1 MIQTLCGIFLNGD
14 KMKLKEN
21 SIKIKGQVRIILNDA
36 KTNKTIK
43 DTGWIN
49 NVVPTIGRTALAKVM
64 AGVATLANAGEITY
78 CAVGTGTV
86 VPNITG
92 IKLTTE
98 IDRVPISTASTNVD
112 NEVQIR
118 AFFTTTQGNG
128 VLKELGLFGE
138 NATAIADSGT
148 MFQWILFDV
157 EKTTGETMTVLSKI
171 PINYE

>member
-1 MIQTLCGIFLNGD
+1 MELNEINMD
-14 KMKLKEN
+14 FKEN
-21 SIKIKGQVRIILNDA
+21 VIKIKGKVRIILNDFLTG
-36 KTNKTIK
+36 KIIK

-49 NVVPTIGRTALAKVM
+49 NVIPTIGRIALAKVM
-64 AGVATLANAGEITY
+64 AGVATKSNAGEITF

-98 IDRVPISTASTNVD
+98 IDRVPISAASNNVD

-118 AFFTTTQGNG
+118 AFFTTAEGNG
-128 VLKELGLFGE
+128 TLKELGLFGE
-138 NATAIADSGT
+138 DATATVDSGT
-148 MFQWILFDV
+148 LFQWVSFDV
-157 EKTTGETMTVLSKI
+157 VKTSSETMTILSKI